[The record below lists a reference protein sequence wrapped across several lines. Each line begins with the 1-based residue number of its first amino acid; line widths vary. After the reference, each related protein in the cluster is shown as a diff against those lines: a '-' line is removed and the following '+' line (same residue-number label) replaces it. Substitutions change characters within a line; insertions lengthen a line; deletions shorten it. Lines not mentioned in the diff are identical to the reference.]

1 LKDDNYIPLLLAN
14 ILSSTSYVLR
24 FNDFINAI
32 VLGEDFSML
41 LYRIETALSFECGSI
56 LLTYNL
62 SYSLEKNNKT
72 SVKIRSF
79 RMKIFTYIYVL
90 EEALY

>member
-1 LKDDNYIPLLLAN
+1 
-14 ILSSTSYVLR
+14 
-24 FNDFINAI
+24 
-32 VLGEDFSML
+32 ML
-41 LYRIETALSFECGSI
+41 LFHIETTLYFECGSI

-62 SYSLEKNNKT
+62 SYSFEKYNKT

-90 EEALY
+90 EEDLY

>member
-1 LKDDNYIPLLLAN
+1 
-14 ILSSTSYVLR
+14 
-24 FNDFINAI
+24 
-32 VLGEDFSML
+32 ML
-41 LYRIETALSFECGSI
+41 LFHIETAPTFECGSN

-62 SYSLEKNNKT
+62 SYSLEKYNQT

>member
-1 LKDDNYIPLLLAN
+1 
-14 ILSSTSYVLR
+14 
-24 FNDFINAI
+24 
-32 VLGEDFSML
+32 ML
-41 LYRIETALSFECGSI
+41 LFRIETVLSFERGSN

-62 SYSLEKNNKT
+62 SYSLEKYNQT

-90 EEALY
+90 EEALF

>member
-1 LKDDNYIPLLLAN
+1 
-14 ILSSTSYVLR
+14 
-24 FNDFINAI
+24 
-32 VLGEDFSML
+32 ML
-41 LYRIETALSFECGSI
+41 LYRIETVLYFECGSI

-62 SYSLEKNNKT
+62 SYSLEKYNKT

-90 EEALY
+90 E

>member
-1 LKDDNYIPLLLAN
+1 
-14 ILSSTSYVLR
+14 
-24 FNDFINAI
+24 
-32 VLGEDFSML
+32 ML
-41 LYRIETALSFECGSI
+41 FFHRETALTFECGSI

-62 SYSLEKNNKT
+62 SYSLKKYNKT
-72 SVKIRSF
+72 CVKIRSF

>member
-1 LKDDNYIPLLLAN
+1 M
-14 ILSSTSYVLR
+14 IL
-24 FNDFINAI
+24 F
-32 VLGEDFSML
+32 
-41 LYRIETALSFECGSI
+41 RIETAPSFECGSN

-62 SYSLEKNNKT
+62 SYSLEKYNQT

-90 EEALY
+90 EDALY

>member
-1 LKDDNYIPLLLAN
+1 
-14 ILSSTSYVLR
+14 
-24 FNDFINAI
+24 
-32 VLGEDFSML
+32 ML
-41 LYRIETALSFECGSI
+41 LYRIETVLSFECGSI
-56 LLTYNL
+56 FLTYNL
-62 SYSLEKNNKT
+62 SYSLEKYNQT

>member
-1 LKDDNYIPLLLAN
+1 
-14 ILSSTSYVLR
+14 
-24 FNDFINAI
+24 
-32 VLGEDFSML
+32 ML
-41 LYRIETALSFECGSI
+41 LYRIETALYFECGSI

>member
-1 LKDDNYIPLLLAN
+1 
-14 ILSSTSYVLR
+14 
-24 FNDFINAI
+24 
-32 VLGEDFSML
+32 ML
-41 LYRIETALSFECGSI
+41 LYHIETALSFECGSI

>member
-1 LKDDNYIPLLLAN
+1 
-14 ILSSTSYVLR
+14 
-24 FNDFINAI
+24 
-32 VLGEDFSML
+32 ML
-41 LYRIETALSFECGSI
+41 LYRIETVLCFECGSI

-62 SYSLEKNNKT
+62 SYSLEKYNKT

>member
-1 LKDDNYIPLLLAN
+1 
-14 ILSSTSYVLR
+14 
-24 FNDFINAI
+24 
-32 VLGEDFSML
+32 ML

-90 EEALY
+90 EEDLY

>member
-1 LKDDNYIPLLLAN
+1 
-14 ILSSTSYVLR
+14 
-24 FNDFINAI
+24 
-32 VLGEDFSML
+32 ML
-41 LYRIETALSFECGSI
+41 LYRIETVLSFECGSI
-56 LLTYNL
+56 ILIYNL
-62 SYSLEKNNKT
+62 SYSFEKYNKT

>member
-1 LKDDNYIPLLLAN
+1 
-14 ILSSTSYVLR
+14 
-24 FNDFINAI
+24 
-32 VLGEDFSML
+32 ML
-41 LYRIETALSFECGSI
+41 LFHIEIALTFECGFI
-56 LLTYNL
+56 FLNYNL
-62 SYSLEKNNKT
+62 SYSVEKYNKT

>member
-1 LKDDNYIPLLLAN
+1 
-14 ILSSTSYVLR
+14 
-24 FNDFINAI
+24 
-32 VLGEDFSML
+32 ML
-41 LYRIETALSFECGSI
+41 LFRIETALSFERGSN

-62 SYSLEKNNKT
+62 SYSLEKYNQT

-90 EEALY
+90 E